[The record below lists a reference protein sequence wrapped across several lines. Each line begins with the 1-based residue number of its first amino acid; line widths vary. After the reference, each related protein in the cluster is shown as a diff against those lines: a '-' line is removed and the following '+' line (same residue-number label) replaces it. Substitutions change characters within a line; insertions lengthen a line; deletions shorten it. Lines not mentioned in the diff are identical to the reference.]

1 MATKGSDER
10 VRERVRKSLSSPR
23 SQISLTIGPATAWLL
38 LFVLLPMLFLVAVS
52 FTTTDQ
58 YFNIIWEPTLANYED
73 LLFRNGL
80 AFWEAPFVKSLYLS
94 YAIAGATTVTTLVVS
109 FPVAYLLARRS
120 GPFVKVTLFMLLVPF
135 FSVFIVRMYAWLKI
149 FGNNGAANNVLLNLG
164 IVSGPLG
171 IFDYGLIPTIVA
183 LTHAFVPYMLLT
195 LYASLDGVDF
205 SLVEAARDLG
215 AGRITAFKDVVVP
228 LISSGV
234 ITGSI
239 FVFVPA
245 LGAYLAPQFLARGQF
260 LMIGQMIVERVYTG
274 YSIGYGSTMAM
285 FIAIAVVI
293 TIAILYRISGLNE
306 FVQQ

>member
-1 MATKGSDER
+1 MATSDSDETTLAR
-10 VRERVRKSLSSPR
+10 VRRSLRSPR
-23 SQISLTIGPATAWLL
+23 TKVGFTIGPATLWLG
-38 LFVLLPMLFLVAVS
+38 LFVMLPMAFLVAVS

-58 YFNIIWEPTLANYED
+58 YFNIVWEPTFANYED
-73 LLFRNGL
+73 LLFRNGWEV
-80 AFWEAPFVKSLYLS
+80 WEAPFVKSLMLS
-94 YAIAGATTVTTLVVS
+94 YGIAAATTVTTLFVS

-120 GPFVKVTLFMLLVPF
+120 GRFVKVTFFLLLVPF
-135 FSVFIVRMYAWLKI
+135 FSVYIVRMYAWLKI
-149 FGNNGAANNVLLNLG
+149 FGGGGVANNLLVNLG
-164 IVSGPLG
+164 LIDSPLRM
-171 IFDYGLIPTIVA
+171 FDYGLIPTIVA

-215 AGRITAFKDVVVP
+215 AGRVTAFKDIVLP
-228 LISSGV
+228 LISSGI

-260 LMIGQMIVERVYTG
+260 LMIGQMIVDRVYVG

-285 FIAIAVVI
+285 FIAVAVVATIAV
-293 TIAILYRISGLNE
+293 LYRISDVNE
-306 FVQQ
+306 FVGQ